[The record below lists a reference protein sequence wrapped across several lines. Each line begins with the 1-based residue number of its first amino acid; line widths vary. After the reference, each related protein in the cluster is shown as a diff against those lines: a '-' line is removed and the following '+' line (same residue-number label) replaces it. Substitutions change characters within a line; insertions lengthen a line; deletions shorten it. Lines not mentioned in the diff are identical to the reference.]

1 MLDMTPST
9 GAETRR
15 SGRRIPAADPGFSLV
30 EMLLVMAVAGTLL
43 ALAAPSLL
51 NLGPSRKAASME
63 LSGFLERAGMHA
75 VTREEPVYVAF
86 ADQSHPVE
94 GQRFRAY
101 ASFVPDSAGE
111 ENQSIAGRS
120 LRQVSEWISLP
131 EGIVFGNA
139 SLFEAGPGYA
149 FRTLHDFPEKR
160 PFAVSSESGS
170 QVSAEFPYLVFSPS
184 GGILYPPITDA
195 DALNLALVEGN
206 LNQRGDDILTQGGTR
221 ADATPRAELL
231 RIAYYTGR
239 ATVLTD

>member
-9 GAETRR
+9 AAETRR
-15 SGRRIPAADPGFSLV
+15 SGRRIPAAAPGFSLV

-63 LSGFLERAGMHA
+63 LAGFLERAGMRA

-86 ADQSHPVE
+86 ANESHPVE
-94 GQRFRAY
+94 AQRFRAY
-101 ASFVPDSAGE
+101 ASFVPDSAAG
-111 ENQSIAGRS
+111 ENQSLAGRS

-131 EGIVFGNA
+131 EGIVFGTA
-139 SLFEAGPGYA
+139 SLFKAEPAYA
-149 FRTLHDFPEKR
+149 FRTIHDFPGSRSFE
-160 PFAVSSESGS
+160 VSSASGTR
-170 QVSAEFPYLVFSPS
+170 VSADFPYLVFSPT
-184 GGILYPPITDA
+184 GGVLYPSITDA
-195 DALNLALVEGN
+195 DALNLALVEGS
-206 LNQRGDDILTQGGTR
+206 LNDRGDEILTQGGTR

-231 RIAYYTGR
+231 RIASYTGR